1 MVAVVPSLILLSLVL
16 TACGGDGD
24 RREEEV
30 SDFIAVAEDASCA
43 DDVNRLYRIDGER
56 VLWQRE
62 DLGCADAAYAISLYG
77 RSPDDEL
84 CSSFQTIGGPVTEC
98 SQVTAQADF
107 ATIIDHLDEPDL
119 GLGRE
124 HTVELVWDAS
134 DEHVRRSTS

>member
-1 MVAVVPSLILLSLVL
+1 MVGVVPSLILLSLVL
-16 TACGGDGD
+16 VACGGDGD
-24 RREEEV
+24 RRE
-30 SDFIAVAEDASCA
+30 D
-43 DDVNRLYRIDGER
+43 IDGEQ

-84 CSSFQTIGGPVTEC
+84 CSSFQTIAGPVTEC

-107 ATIIDHLDEPDL
+107 ATMIDHLDEPDL
-119 GLGRE
+119 GLGQD

-134 DEHVRRSTS
+134 ESTSAVPTS